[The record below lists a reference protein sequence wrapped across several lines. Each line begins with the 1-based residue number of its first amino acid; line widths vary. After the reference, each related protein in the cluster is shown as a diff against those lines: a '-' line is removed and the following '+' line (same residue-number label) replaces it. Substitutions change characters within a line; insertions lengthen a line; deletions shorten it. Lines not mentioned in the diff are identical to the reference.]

1 MISSSPQS
9 NRSSKEALQGA
20 PLAPHNIVRSCVG
33 PKKVPTQC
41 YSKNM
46 ENMGQ
51 EHPILQGA
59 HRAGLLLQGCAGVVV
74 GDGAG
79 VEGGAGS

>member
-1 MISSSPQS
+1 
-9 NRSSKEALQGA
+9 
-20 PLAPHNIVRSCVG
+20 
-33 PKKVPTQC
+33 
-41 YSKNM
+41 M

-79 VEGGAGS
+79 AGVEGGAGS

>member
-1 MISSSPQS
+1 
-9 NRSSKEALQGA
+9 
-20 PLAPHNIVRSCVG
+20 
-33 PKKVPTQC
+33 
-41 YSKNM
+41 M